1 MLCYSVYSKNH
12 RNFTWEIGDVMR
24 VLQIV
29 ADGKP
34 GGGTTHVLQ
43 ILKGLRHAV
52 SFHLIT
58 EEQSYLMKEAGALG
72 IPCQGLRFFMSRLN
86 PVIPFQLRALVMA
99 LQPDLVHVHGGRAGF
114 FFTVSLLKVPMV
126 YTVHGF
132 HFIEKSPGIR
142 RMALMAE
149 RWNLRRAY
157 HSIFVSKYDVVLAE
171 NFQLLSGSDKRSVIY
186 PGLSLENLPP
196 PLPQALLHIGFIG
209 RLEHQKDPL
218 LFVEM
223 MEFLP
228 EYSATIVGDGALASM
243 IKQEIAR
250 RGLGG
255 RVHMVGELSHGE
267 ALEILATFSVVV
279 LTSRWEGLPVLV
291 LESMGMG
298 VPVVSMNVSGLEEI
312 IHDEV
317 NGMLVEKR
325 RGEDL
330 AEKVKI
336 ITNNED
342 LRISL
347 IKKAQETIQEKF
359 SIETMMASILKIYQE
374 MSASHA
380 GH

>member
-1 MLCYSVYSKNH
+1 
-12 RNFTWEIGDVMR
+12 MR

-58 EEQSYLMKEAGALG
+58 EEQSYLMKKADALG

-126 YTVHGF
+126 YTIHGF

-142 RMALMAE
+142 WMALMAE
-149 RWNLRRAY
+149 RWNLRRAC
-157 HSIFVSKYDVVLAE
+157 HSIFVSKYDVGLAE
-171 NFQLLSGSDKRSVIY
+171 NFQVLSACAKKSVIY
-186 PGLSLENLPP
+186 PGLSLGNLPP
-196 PLPQALLHIGFIG
+196 PSPQGLLHIGFIG
-209 RLEHQKDPL
+209 RLEYQKDPL

-223 MEFLP
+223 MEFLS
-228 EYSATIVGDGALASM
+228 EYSATIVGDGALAPM

-255 RVHMVGELSHGE
+255 RVHMMGELSHGE
-267 ALEILATFSVVV
+267 ALEILATFSVVI

-325 RGEDL
+325 SGKDL

-347 IKKAQETIQEKF
+347 IKNAQETIQEKF
-359 SIETMMASILKIYQE
+359 SIETMMGSILEIYQE

>member
-1 MLCYSVYSKNH
+1 
-12 RNFTWEIGDVMR
+12 MR

-43 ILKGLRHAV
+43 ILKGLRHTV

-72 IPCQGLRFFMSRLN
+72 IPCQGLHFFKSRFNIAL
-86 PVIPFQLRALVMA
+86 PFQLRALVAA

-114 FFTVSLLKVPMV
+114 FFTVSLLKTPMV

-132 HFIEKSPGIR
+132 HFIEKSPRIR

-149 RWNLRRAY
+149 RWNLRRAC
-157 HSIFVSKYDVVLAE
+157 HAVFVSKYDVVLAE
-171 NFQLLSGSDKRSVIY
+171 KFQLLSGSAKRSVIY
-186 PGLSLENLPP
+186 PGLSLKNLPP
-196 PLPQALLHIGFIG
+196 PLPQTLLHIGFIG
-209 RLEHQKDPL
+209 RLEQQKDPH
-218 LFVEM
+218 LFLEM

-228 EYSATIVGDGALASM
+228 EYSATIVGDGALAPM

-279 LTSRWEGLPVLV
+279 LTSRWEGLPILV
-291 LESMGMG
+291 LEAMGMG

-317 NGMLVEKR
+317 SGMLVEKR

-330 AEKVKI
+330 AGKVKI

-347 IKKAQETIQEKF
+347 IKKARETIQEKF
-359 SIETMMASILKIYQE
+359 SIETMMDSILEIYQNI
-374 MSASHA
+374 SASHA

>member
-1 MLCYSVYSKNH
+1 
-12 RNFTWEIGDVMR
+12 MR

-52 SFHLIT
+52 SFQLIT
-58 EEQSYLMKEAGALG
+58 EEQSYLMKEADALG
-72 IPCQGLRFFMSRLN
+72 IPCQGLRFFISRLN
-86 PVIPFQLRALVMA
+86 LALPFQLRALVVA

-114 FFTVSLLKVPMV
+114 FFALSLLKIPMV

-142 RMALMAE
+142 WMALKAE
-149 RWNLRRAY
+149 GWNLRRAC
-157 HSIFVSKYDVVLAE
+157 HSIFVSKYDEALAE
-171 NFQLLSGSDKRSVIY
+171 KFQLLSGNGKRSVIY
-186 PGLSLENLPP
+186 PGLFLENLPR
-196 PLPQALLHIGFIG
+196 PLPHAFLHIGFLG
-209 RLEHQKDPL
+209 RLEYQKDPL
-218 LFVEM
+218 LFLEM

-228 EYSATIVGDGALASM
+228 EATATIVGDGALAPM

-267 ALEILATFSVVV
+267 ALKILATFSVVV

-342 LRISL
+342 LRASL
-347 IKKAQETIQEKF
+347 IKNAQATIHEKF
-359 SIETMMASILKIYQE
+359 SMENMLGSILEIYQE
-374 MSASHA
+374 ASVA
-380 GH
+380 

>member
-1 MLCYSVYSKNH
+1 
-12 RNFTWEIGDVMR
+12 MR

-52 SFHLIT
+52 SFQLIT

-72 IPCQGLRFFMSRLN
+72 IPCQGLRFFISRLN
-86 PVIPFQLRALVMA
+86 LALPFQLRALVLA

-114 FFTVSLLKVPMV
+114 FFALSLLKIPMV

-132 HFIEKSPGIR
+132 HFIEKSPRIR

-149 RWNLRRAY
+149 RWNFRRAC
-157 HSIFVSKYDVVLAE
+157 HSIFVSKYDVTLAE
-171 NFQLLSGSDKRSVIY
+171 NSRLLSGCDKRVVIY
-186 PGLSLENLPP
+186 PGFSLKNLPKAHP
-196 PLPQALLHIGFIG
+196 RTLLHIGFLG
-209 RLEHQKDPL
+209 RLEYQKDPL
-218 LFVEM
+218 LFLEM
-223 MEFLP
+223 MAYLP
-228 EYSATIVGDGALASM
+228 EYSATIVGDGALAPM
-243 IKQEIAR
+243 IKQEIAK
-250 RGLGG
+250 RGLCG

-291 LESMGMG
+291 LESMGIG

-312 IHDEV
+312 IHHEV

-330 AEKVKI
+330 ADKVRI
-336 ITNNED
+336 ITHNEG
-342 LRISL
+342 LRAFL
-347 IKKAQETIQEKF
+347 IKNAQATIHEEF
-359 SIETMMASILKIYQE
+359 SMDNMLGSILKIYQE
-374 MSASHA
+374 ASVA
-380 GH
+380 

>member
-1 MLCYSVYSKNH
+1 
-12 RNFTWEIGDVMR
+12 MR

-52 SFHLIT
+52 SFYLIT

-72 IPCQGLRFFMSRLN
+72 IPCQGLRFFISRLN
-86 PVIPFQLRALVMA
+86 PAIPFQLRASVMA

-132 HFIEKSPGIR
+132 HFIEKSPKIR

-149 RWNLRRAY
+149 RWNLRRAC

-171 NFQLLSGSDKRSVIY
+171 KFQLLSGRDKRSVIY
-186 PGLSLENLPP
+186 PGLSLNNLPR
-196 PLPQALLHIGFIG
+196 PLPQGLLHIGFIG

-228 EYSATIVGDGALASM
+228 EYSATIVGGGALAPM

-267 ALEILATFSVVV
+267 ALDILATFSVVV

-312 IHDEV
+312 IHDEI

-325 RGEDL
+325 SGEDL
-330 AEKVKI
+330 AEKVKK

-342 LRISL
+342 LRIFL

-359 SIETMMASILKIYQE
+359 SSETMMDSILEIYQE

>member
-1 MLCYSVYSKNH
+1 
-12 RNFTWEIGDVMR
+12 MR

-52 SFHLIT
+52 SFQLIT

-72 IPCQGLRFFMSRLN
+72 IPCQGLRFFISRLN
-86 PVIPFQLRALVMA
+86 LALPFQLRALVMA

-114 FFTVSLLKVPMV
+114 FFALSLLKIPMI

-132 HFIEKSPGIR
+132 HFIEKSPRIR
-142 RMALMAE
+142 WMALLAE
-149 RWNLRRAY
+149 RWNFRRAC
-157 HSIFVSKYDVVLAE
+157 HSIFVSKYDVALAE
-171 NFQLLSGSDKRSVIY
+171 DFQLLSGYDQRSVIY
-186 PGLSLENLPP
+186 PGLSLKN
-196 PLPQALLHIGFIG
+196 LPQAHPRTLLHIGFLG
-209 RLEHQKDPL
+209 RLEYQKDPL
-218 LFVEM
+218 LFLEM
-223 MEFLP
+223 MAFLP
-228 EYSATIVGDGALASM
+228 EYSATIVGDGALAPM

-298 VPVVSMNVSGLEEI
+298 VPVVSMNVSGLAEI

-325 RGEDL
+325 RGKDL
-330 AEKVKI
+330 AEKVKK

-342 LRISL
+342 LKGSL
-347 IKKAQETIQEKF
+347 IKKAQKTIQEKF
-359 SIETMMASILKIYQE
+359 SLETMLGSILEIYQE
-374 MSASHA
+374 ISASHA

>member
-1 MLCYSVYSKNH
+1 
-12 RNFTWEIGDVMR
+12 MR

-52 SFHLIT
+52 SFQLIT

-72 IPCQGLRFFMSRLN
+72 IPCQGLRFFISRLN
-86 PVIPFQLRALVMA
+86 LALPFQLRSLVMA

-114 FFTVSLLKVPMV
+114 FFALSLLRIPMV

-132 HFIEKSPGIR
+132 HFIEKSARIR
-142 RMALMAE
+142 WMALMAE
-149 RWNLRRAY
+149 RWNFQRACQ
-157 HSIFVSKYDVVLAE
+157 SIFVSKYDAALAE
-171 NFQLLSGSDKRSVIY
+171 KYQLLSINDKKTVVY
-186 PGLSLENLPP
+186 PGFSLNDFPQVLPR
-196 PLPQALLHIGFIG
+196 ALLHIGFIG
-209 RLEHQKDPL
+209 RLEYQKDPL

-223 MEFLP
+223 MTFLP
-228 EYSATIVGDGALASM
+228 EYSATIIGDGALAPM
-243 IKQEIAR
+243 VKQEIIK
-250 RGLGG
+250 RGLSE
-255 RVHMVGELSHGE
+255 RVHMVGELTHGE
-267 ALEILATFSVVV
+267 ALKTLATLSVVV

-312 IHDEV
+312 IHHEV
-317 NGMLVEKR
+317 NGMLVQKR

-330 AEKVKI
+330 AEKVRI

-342 LRISL
+342 LRASL
-347 IKKAQETIQEKF
+347 IKNAQATIHEKF
-359 SIETMMASILKIYQE
+359 SMESMLGSILEIYQE
-374 MSASHA
+374 ASVA
-380 GH
+380 

>member
-1 MLCYSVYSKNH
+1 
-12 RNFTWEIGDVMR
+12 MR

-52 SFHLIT
+52 SFQLIT

-72 IPCQGLRFFMSRLN
+72 IPCQGLRFFISRLN
-86 PVIPFQLRALVMA
+86 PAIPFQLRALVMA
-99 LQPDLVHVHGGRAGF
+99 FQPDLVHIHGGRAGL

-132 HFIEKSPGIR
+132 HFVEKSPTIR

-149 RWNLRRAY
+149 RWNLRRAC

-171 NFQLLSGSDKRSVIY
+171 KFQLLSGSTKRSVIY

-196 PLPQALLHIGFIG
+196 PLPQGLLHIGFIG

-228 EYSATIVGDGALASM
+228 EYSATIVGGGALAPI

-250 RGLGG
+250 RGLSG

-312 IHDEV
+312 IHDGV

-336 ITNNED
+336 ITNKED

-359 SIETMMASILKIYQE
+359 SIETMMGSILEIYQE